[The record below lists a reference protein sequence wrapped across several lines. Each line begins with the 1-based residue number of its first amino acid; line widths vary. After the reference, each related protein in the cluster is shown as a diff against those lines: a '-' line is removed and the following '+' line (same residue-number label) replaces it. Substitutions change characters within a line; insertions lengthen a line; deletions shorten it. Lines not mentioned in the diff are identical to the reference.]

1 MKYFILAMQTIVC
14 INLTIRDIY
23 VMIYL
28 ACQKNGGINMF
39 KKKVLVVLLSTL
51 LLFLVTLLFDGRDKQ
66 HNMFTRMV
74 TLADSK
80 ADGKIDNDLKVIE
93 VDTNNQVS
101 EEEVKTAEEKT
112 EDNNTSTLTNTVN
125 EVQTEEAKAEVVNE
139 PAVVYEG
146 LTMDELAS
154 KIERSFKNEL
164 SGKGYL
170 YASYSLEKGV
180 DPYLAAAISLEE
192 TGCNWNCSNL
202 VKSCNNVGGMKGSGC
217 GSYGYFNTLD
227 DGIRAFIDNISRN
240 YVAYGLTTADTMN
253 PKYAENPAWAGNVNR
268 YIARIRSN

>member
-1 MKYFILAMQTIVC
+1 
-14 INLTIRDIY
+14 
-23 VMIYL
+23 
-28 ACQKNGGINMF
+28 MF

-51 LLFLVTLLFDGRDKQ
+51 LLFLVTLLFDGTPKQ

-74 TLADSK
+74 SLTDNK
-80 ADGKIDNDLKVIE
+80 ANGQIDNDLKVVE
-93 VDTNNQVS
+93 VDTKDQEKKV
-101 EEEVKTAEEKT
+101 AEEQT
-112 EDNNTSTLTNTVN
+112 SNEDDNTSTLTNTAN
-125 EVQTEEAKAEVVNE
+125 EVQPTEVETQQETEQQPEK
-139 PAVVYEG
+139 VYEG

-154 KIERSFKNEL
+154 KIDRSFKNEL

-217 GSYGYFNTLD
+217 GSYGYFPTLD
-227 DGIRAFIDNISRN
+227 DGIKAFIDNISRN
-240 YVAYGLTTADTMN
+240 YVAYGLTTAETMN

-268 YIARIRSN
+268 YITRIRNN